1 MTVLVKVVDRLE
13 VTMEDM
19 LDVLVAVMGVVVGCC
34 CG

>member
-19 LDVLVAVMGVVVGCC
+19 LDMLDVLVAVMGVVVG
-34 CG
+34 

>member
-1 MTVLVKVVDRLE
+1 MKVVDRLE
-13 VTMEDM
+13 VTMEDMLDM